1 MRLTRMGSC
10 SERDMKNKKSG
21 IRQEMKINGL
31 TKEQLLDQMNS
42 LQDKIIILQKTVATQ
57 RKTEDALII
66 SEKNLS
72 AILEKNADGIVIV
85 NKNGRVLYVNPAA
98 EKLFDRT
105 KEEFLG
111 YPFGFPVS
119 DNKITEYHIIKKNGV
134 LCEAEFHV
142 VNIQWEKHPAY
153 QLSVRDIT
161 GRKNAELEL
170 LGAKDKAE
178 ESDRLKTAF
187 LHNISHEIRTPL
199 NAIVGFSAL
208 LGEPGE
214 TEETRKSFIEII
226 RGSSDYLLDIV
237 SGIIEISNIEA
248 GILKLNLNEI
258 NLNGILK
265 NLHEQ
270 FKAKTDEKGIGL
282 SYETLLSENNA
293 YIQADNN
300 KMIQI
305 LSNLLN
311 NAIKFTNTGQ
321 IEFGYKVINNYLEF
335 YVSDTGIGIQHDQSE
350 RIFDRFYQV
359 DNSVSR
365 LYEGTG
371 LGLSIS
377 KSYVEFLGGK
387 IWLRSRPGSGTIF
400 YFTIPYLKTVKPFI
414 TDWKVMGTEKIILK
428 EQKTVLIAEDEESNC
443 LLMKELLSSLHV
455 DILHAINGK
464 EAVDMC
470 AADKKIDLVLMDIK
484 MPVMNGF
491 EATEKIR
498 NFLPD
503 LPIIATTAYAFE
515 TDRKKALSI
524 GCSDYISKPI
534 GKDAFLEVVN
544 KYLY

>member
-1 MRLTRMGSC
+1 MGSC

-443 LLMKELLSSLHV
+443 LLMKEQLSSLHV
-455 DILHAINGK
+455 DILYAINGK

-515 TDRKKALSI
+515 TDREKALSI

>member
-1 MRLTRMGSC
+1 MGSC
-10 SERDMKNKKSG
+10 SVRDMKNKKSG
-21 IRQEMKINGL
+21 MMQLMKNNGL
-31 TKEQLLDQMNS
+31 TKEQLFDQLSS
-42 LQDKIIILQKTVATQ
+42 LRDKIVILQKTVAIQ
-57 RKTEDALII
+57 KKTEDALII

-72 AILEKNADGIVIV
+72 SILEKNADGIVIV
-85 NKNGRVLYVNPAA
+85 NKDGRVLYVNPAA

-111 YPFGFPVS
+111 YPLGFPVS
-119 DNKITEYHIIKKNGV
+119 DSKITDYHIIKKNGV
-134 LCEAEFHV
+134 LSDVEFHV
-142 VNIQWEKHPAY
+142 VNIQWEKQPAY

-170 LGAKDKAE
+170 LGAKYKAE

-214 TEETRKSFIEII
+214 TEETRNSFIEII

-248 GILKLNLNEI
+248 GILKLNLNET
-258 NLNGILK
+258 NLNGVLK

-270 FKAKTDEKGIGL
+270 FRAKTEEKGIGL
-282 SYETLLSENNA
+282 SYETFLSDNNA
-293 YIQADNN
+293 YIRTDNS
-300 KMIQI
+300 KIIQI

-311 NAIKFTNTGQ
+311 NAIKFSNMGQ
-321 IEFGYKVINNYLEF
+321 IEFGYKVIDDYLEF
-335 YVSDTGIGIQHDQSE
+335 YVSDTGIGIHHDQSE

-359 DNSVSR
+359 DNTVSR

-377 KSYVEFLGGK
+377 KSYVEFMGGK
-387 IWLRSRPGSGTIF
+387 IWMRSQPGSGTVF

-414 TDWKVMGTEKIILK
+414 TDWKEWGTEKIILK
-428 EQKTVLIAEDEESNC
+428 KQKTILIAEDEESNC

-515 TDRKKALSI
+515 TDREKALSI

-544 KYLY
+544 KYLC